1 VCAPTSTGR
10 QQHVRVAITQKASG
24 QALQVISALFAVPR
38 FKHIFVV
45 DDDIDVFC
53 DEQIEWAMA
62 TRFRPEKDIVSQG
75 GFPPHYMD
83 PTMAE
88 NDVMTKAGF
97 DLTVPFGRPNR
108 IDDWVAEAPRFEKSP
123 RYRTVREALESGPMY
138 FAHLME
144 AVGSRDGREIALELD
159 RLREEGILTRL
170 ANGEWALRTQS

>member
-1 VCAPTSTGR
+1 MCAPTSTGR

-24 QALQVISALFAVPR
+24 QARQVISALFAVPR

-62 TRFRPEKDIVSQG
+62 TRFRPEKDIVTQG

-144 AVGSRDGREIALELD
+144 AVGSQDGREIALELD

-170 ANGEWALRTQS
+170 ANGEWALRT